1 MLLNFVLVALNI
13 RVVLQ
18 LATKLA
24 SALLKLSCNDL
35 DSFFGFFEL
44 VLVRNSFELGALC
57 HKTRVLLLEL
67 TLLVHHLGDLIA
79 DHLGHFF
86 AHVGLKQVQ
95 VAQRLVSAF

>member
-1 MLLNFVLVALNI
+1 M
-13 RVVLQ
+13 
-18 LATKLA
+18 
-24 SALLKLSCNDL
+24 
-35 DSFFGFFEL
+35 
-44 VLVRNSFELGALC
+44 LVRNSFELGALC

-95 VAQRLVSAF
+95 VAQRLVSLKRRMGGLGQVEDCEMGECRVLVRTPSRTMEIL